1 MKALQSWICYEQT
14 QSVLQLQKIESVLT
28 GTCPVRQL
36 ISECAEIQWERHC
49 RSCQH
54 ERSVLQQMQD
64 NPPQTHTHTHTH
76 TAAHT
81 HTKAGFTIELS
92 QKLLRTTEKRIAPFH
107 LRINEPEAIIR
118 QNCINVRRKIT
129 PESSVPKLKRKH
141 LLCNL
146 HVY

>member
-1 MKALQSWICYEQT
+1 
-14 QSVLQLQKIESVLT
+14 
-28 GTCPVRQL
+28 
-36 ISECAEIQWERHC
+36 
-49 RSCQH
+49 
-54 ERSVLQQMQD
+54 MQD
-64 NPPQTHTHTHTH
+64 NPPQTHTHSR
-76 TAAHT
+76 T

-92 QKLLRTTEKRIAPFH
+92 QKLLRTPEKRIAPFH

-129 PESSVPKLKRKH
+129 PESSGPELKRKH